1 MRQGGRAGAL
11 LAACVALL
19 GAAPARA
26 ALNPLVEVENYS
38 KTLERASIYL
48 TPQYQLQLRTVGLQ
62 NALNALAMG
71 VGDPERE
78 FATDLCS
85 NGMDGCAG
93 DVRLYD
99 WQRNGYGIVQPVLFT
114 ARNGAT
120 LSGHVWATRAGPAQ
134 RPGVVITNGSVQAD
148 EQMYWFAA
156 QALAKAGYVV
166 MTFDPQGQGLS
177 DTFGA
182 GRDLLEG
189 TPAQTDGRP
198 FFDGTEDAL
207 DFFFSTKARPYEP
220 VKSCSS
226 GTSHADKQERRA
238 AKGLDA
244 PYNPFWSLLDPARV
258 GIAGHSYGAAGVS
271 YIGQW
276 DPRVKAIVAWDNLG
290 APDPSVGLGEQPC
303 PSDPNARK
311 AAPITKPALGMS
323 ADYGLP
329 PTPNVSQ
336 PNPLGKSTE
345 SLVYT
350 KAGVDTGE
358 IVIRGGS
365 HLDFSFIPNPAFG
378 ASLRGPDEIAWYT
391 TAWFD
396 KYVKGDPTADARLLT
411 DRWRHDGDE
420 AAVDPKGDG
429 NMFSFYYRSRLD
441 VHRADGSVFDC
452 EDLRPGCP
460 GMTADDGFTG
470 DYSYV
475 ALDRSPDHASA
486 AVVPAASGL
495 PRACPKLRAPARLS
509 RLARSAAGRLRGRAT
524 APCARGRR
532 RSR

>member
-1 MRQGGRAGAL
+1 M
-11 LAACVALL
+11 AACVALV
-19 GAAPARA
+19 GAAPATA
-26 ALNPLVEVENYS
+26 ALHPLVEAANFS
-38 KTLERASIYL
+38 KTLERQSIYL
-48 TPQYQLQLRTVGLQ
+48 TPQYQLKLRTVGLH
-62 NALNALAMG
+62 NALAALHMG
-71 VGDPERE
+71 LADPERE

-99 WQRNGYGIVQPVLFT
+99 WQRNGYGIVKPVLFT

-120 LSGHVWATRAGPAQ
+120 LSGHVWATRAGSAAP

-166 MTFDPQGQGLS
+166 LTFDPQGQGLS
-177 DTFGA
+177 DTFGT

-198 FFDGTEDAL
+198 FYDGTEDAL
-207 DFFFSTKARPYEP
+207 NFFFSTRAHPYDP

-226 GTSHADKQERRA
+226 GTSHADKQNRRA

-244 PYNPFWSLLDPARV
+244 PYNPFWSLLDPSRV

-276 DPRVKAIVAWDNLG
+276 DSRVKAIVAWDNLG
-290 APDPSVGLGEQPC
+290 PPDPNKGLGERPC
-303 PSDPNARK
+303 PADPTART
-311 AAPITKPALGMS
+311 AAATTKPALGMS

-329 PTPNVSQ
+329 PTPNLTT
-336 PNPLGKSTE
+336 PKPLAKSTA
-345 SLVYT
+345 SLAYT

-378 ASLRGPDEIAWYT
+378 ASLRGADEIAWYT

-411 DRWRHDGDE
+411 NRWRHDGEE

-441 VHRADGSVFDC
+441 VHLAGGGRFAC

-460 GMTADDGFTG
+460 GLTDADGVPG
-470 DYSYV
+470 VYSYV
-475 ALDRSPDHASA
+475 ALARSPDHDTTSARAA
-486 AVVPAASGL
+486 AVRP
-495 PRACPKLRAPARLS
+495 
-509 RLARSAAGRLRGRAT
+509 RGRAD
-524 APCARGRR
+524 APCCRGRR
-532 RSR
+532 RSP